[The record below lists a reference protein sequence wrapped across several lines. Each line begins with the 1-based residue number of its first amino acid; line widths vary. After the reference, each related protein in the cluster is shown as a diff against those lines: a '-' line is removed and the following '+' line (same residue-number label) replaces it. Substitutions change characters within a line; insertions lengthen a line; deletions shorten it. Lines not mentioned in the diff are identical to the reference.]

1 MHRIKLPLRASFGK
15 DLYLVF
21 TKLLHHL
28 LSSVIVILTTCIAF
42 VLNDNA
48 ISLNAQALVASSAT
62 ATFSP
67 LLTPTNT
74 ATPIPTPVTVVGTLN
89 RNANLRAGP
98 GIGYTKVGLARAG
111 TTVTILG
118 TSAAGDWYRLVTG
131 EWIAAFLVD
140 NSSAIPLG
148 IVAEEQAIADR
159 PLTPTATT
167 VQAATATPESV
178 ILLDCQRPP
187 DNMTLVKVN
196 GETVS
201 MRTYWMLQLAQAI
214 YGGPGSVLRVVQG
227 SYEPGLAESFGTHD
241 AGGAVDISIRNP
253 ANPAEILWDEATKMA
268 VAMRKAGFAAW
279 YRPTGMFGP
288 GSGAH
293 IHAIAIGDPELS
305 QAARDQLDGPSG
317 YFRGLD
323 GVHPMYG
330 GPSPDPHGGP
340 IICQWMRDIGYD
352 DLR

>member
-1 MHRIKLPLRASFGK
+1 M
-15 DLYLVF
+15 F
-21 TKLLHHL
+21 TKFLHHL
-28 LSSVIVILTTCIAF
+28 LLFAILITTTCIAF
-42 VLNDNA
+42 VLNDNT
-48 ISLNAQALVASSAT
+48 ISLNAQALVSSSVT

-67 LLTPTNT
+67 LPTPTNT
-74 ATPIPTPVTVVGTLN
+74 ATPIPTPVTVVGTIK

-98 GIGYTKVGLARAG
+98 GISYSKVGLASAG
-111 TTVTILG
+111 TTVTIIG
-118 TSAAGDWYRLVTG
+118 TNAAGNWYHLATG

-140 NSSAIPLG
+140 KSLALPLD
-148 IVAEEQAIADR
+148 IVAEGQGITDQR
-159 PLTPTATT
+159 LTPIATM
-167 VQAATATPESV
+167 VQSATAIPKE
-178 ILLDCQRPP
+178 IMALDCRRPP
-187 DNMTLVKVN
+187 DDMTMVEVN
-196 GETVS
+196 GEAVS
-201 MRTYWMLQLAQAI
+201 MRTYWMLQLAQEI

-227 SYEPGLAESFGTHD
+227 SYEPGLTESFGTHD

-253 ANPAEILWDEATKMA
+253 ANPTEILWDEATKMV

-305 QAARDQLDGPSG
+305 EAAREQLDGPGG

-323 GVHPMYG
+323 GVHPTYG
-330 GPSPDPHGGP
+330 GPNPDPHGGP
-340 IICQWMRDIGYD
+340 VICQWMRDMGYD

>member
-1 MHRIKLPLRASFGK
+1 MHRIKLPLRASVGK

-28 LSSVIVILTTCIAF
+28 LLSAIVISTTCIAF
-42 VLNDNA
+42 VLNDNTIA
-48 ISLNAQALVASSAT
+48 LNAQTLAPSLAA

-67 LLTPTNT
+67 LATPTNT
-74 ATPIPTPVTVVGTLN
+74 ATPIPTPVAVGTIN

-111 TTVTILG
+111 TTVTIWG
-118 TSAAGDWYRLVTG
+118 TNAAGDWYRLATG

-140 NSSAIPLG
+140 KSSAVPLD
-148 IVAEEQAIADR
+148 IVAEGQAIMDR
-159 PLTPTATT
+159 PLMPTATI
-167 VQAATATPESV
+167 VQSATATPKT
-178 ILLDCQRPP
+178 ITLLDCRRPP
-187 DNMTLVKVN
+187 DDMTLVEVN
-196 GETVS
+196 GEAVS
-201 MRTYWMLQLAQAI
+201 MRTYSMLQLAQKI

-227 SYEPGLAESFGTHD
+227 SYEPGLPESFGTHD

-253 ANPAEILWDEATKMA
+253 TNLEEILWGEATKMVSA
-268 VAMRKAGFAAW
+268 LREAGFAAW

-288 GSGAH
+288 NSGAH

-305 QAARDQLDGPSG
+305 QAARDQLDGPGG

-323 GVHPMYG
+323 GVHPTYD
-330 GPSPDPHGGP
+330 GPNPDPHGGP
-340 IICQWMRDIGYD
+340 VICQWMRDMGYD